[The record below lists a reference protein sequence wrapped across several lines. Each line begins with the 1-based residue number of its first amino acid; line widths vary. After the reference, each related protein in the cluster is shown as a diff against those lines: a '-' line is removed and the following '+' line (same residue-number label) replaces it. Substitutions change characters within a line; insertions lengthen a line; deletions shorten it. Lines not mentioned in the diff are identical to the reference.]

1 MWLPDISNL
10 IIMFLAALLTGS
22 LATQLKNHAKQSA
35 QAAYR
40 TKVLFDT
47 NQILQQEKNQEDIIY
62 ITSFDL
68 ILIFQWDLLKETKFG
83 NQVR

>member
-1 MWLPDISNL
+1 MTDQVLNKRQ
-10 IIMFLAALLTGS
+10 FLFRFRL
-22 LATQLKNHAKQSA
+22 
-35 QAAYR
+35 
-40 TKVLFDT
+40 
-47 NQILQQEKNQEDIIY
+47 KNQEDIIY

>member
-1 MWLPDISNL
+1 MGE
-10 IIMFLAALLTGS
+10 IITENHKTIKKTDQVLNKRKFLFRFRL
-22 LATQLKNHAKQSA
+22 
-35 QAAYR
+35 
-40 TKVLFDT
+40 
-47 NQILQQEKNQEDIIY
+47 KNQEDIIY

>member
-1 MWLPDISNL
+1 MTDHVLNKRK
-10 IIMFLAALLTGS
+10 FLFRFRL
-22 LATQLKNHAKQSA
+22 
-35 QAAYR
+35 
-40 TKVLFDT
+40 
-47 NQILQQEKNQEDIIY
+47 KNQEDIIY

>member
-1 MWLPDISNL
+1 MGE
-10 IIMFLAALLTGS
+10 IITE
-22 LATQLKNHAKQSA
+22 NHK
-35 QAAYR
+35 
-40 TKVLFDT
+40 TIKMTDKVLNKRKF
-47 NQILQQEKNQEDIIY
+47 LFRFRLKNQEDIIY

>member
-1 MWLPDISNL
+1 MGE
-10 IIMFLAALLTGS
+10 IITENHKTIKMTDQALNKRKFLFRFRL
-22 LATQLKNHAKQSA
+22 
-35 QAAYR
+35 
-40 TKVLFDT
+40 
-47 NQILQQEKNQEDIIY
+47 KNQEDIIY

>member
-1 MWLPDISNL
+1 MGE
-10 IIMFLAALLTGS
+10 IITENHKTIKMTDQVFKQRKFLFRFRL
-22 LATQLKNHAKQSA
+22 
-35 QAAYR
+35 
-40 TKVLFDT
+40 
-47 NQILQQEKNQEDIIY
+47 KNQEDIIY

>member
-1 MWLPDISNL
+1 MTDQVLNKRK
-10 IIMFLAALLTGS
+10 FLFRL
-22 LATQLKNHAKQSA
+22 
-35 QAAYR
+35 
-40 TKVLFDT
+40 
-47 NQILQQEKNQEDIIY
+47 KNQEDIIY

>member
-1 MWLPDISNL
+1 MGE
-10 IIMFLAALLTGS
+10 IITENHKTIKMTDHVLNKRKFLFRFRL
-22 LATQLKNHAKQSA
+22 
-35 QAAYR
+35 
-40 TKVLFDT
+40 
-47 NQILQQEKNQEDIIY
+47 KNQEDIIY

>member
-1 MWLPDISNL
+1 MSVL
-10 IIMFLAALLTGS
+10 IIFIQKAIVQGICILYGALGEIITENHKTIKMTDQVLNKRKFLFRFRL
-22 LATQLKNHAKQSA
+22 
-35 QAAYR
+35 
-40 TKVLFDT
+40 
-47 NQILQQEKNQEDIIY
+47 KNQEDIIY